1 MIPHGF
7 TSEGFVMMRRNFSE
21 ADRII
26 DLYTRDKG
34 KMSIIA
40 KGVRRPGSRKR
51 GHLEI
56 FSKVRFQ
63 AVNGK
68 GLGIMTEVETI
79 NDYKS
84 IRKSI
89 KKVAL
94 AYYFM
99 EVLGKAVHEGEGN
112 TEIYDFLSDK
122 MDELTTAKKLKVLRL
137 EFVTNLLKLLGYWP
151 RDMKL
156 DSPDEK
162 LEEVLERQIYSKRVG
177 KIMLK

>member
-1 MIPHGF
+1 
-7 TSEGFVMMRRNFSE
+7 MMRRNFSE

>member
-1 MIPHGF
+1 
-7 TSEGFVMMRRNFSE
+7 
-21 ADRII
+21 
-26 DLYTRDKG
+26 
-34 KMSIIA
+34 
-40 KGVRRPGSRKR
+40 
-51 GHLEI
+51 LEI

-79 NDYKS
+79 DDYKS

-89 KKVAL
+89 KKVTL

>member
-1 MIPHGF
+1 
-7 TSEGFVMMRRNFSE
+7 MRRNFSE

-26 DLYTRDKG
+26 DLYTRDRG
-34 KMSIIA
+34 KMSVIA

-79 NDYKS
+79 DDYKS

-99 EVLGKAVHEGEGN
+99 EVLGKAVREGEGN

-162 LEEVLERQIYSKRVG
+162 LEEVLERQIYSQRVG